1 MQLGNGWFFK
11 SAPVQD
17 WACFS
22 RVTREFWQANPK
34 DILNCFG
41 NYENCSKAAYFLLK
55 P

>member
-17 WACFS
+17 WARFS

-34 DILNCFG
+34 DILNFFG